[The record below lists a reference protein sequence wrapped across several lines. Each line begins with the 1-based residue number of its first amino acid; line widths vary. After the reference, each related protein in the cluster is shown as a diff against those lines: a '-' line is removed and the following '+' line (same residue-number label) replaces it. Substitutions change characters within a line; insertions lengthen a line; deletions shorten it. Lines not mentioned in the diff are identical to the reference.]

1 MRMFSIF
8 RKRATIRITDDS
20 ALNFLGGSQSRS
32 GVRVN
37 ECSAL
42 GLPALHRGVSL
53 VSDKVAGLDLFVLK
67 NEEKGSS
74 PANNHPATKLLRTQ
88 ANPYQ
93 SSLVFKTTLQKDKMI
108 FGNGFGLIERDADAR
123 PIALWRLDPSVTFP
137 VSENGV
143 LYYASVI
150 DGDQVKL
157 VPSDVI
163 HIRRIGD
170 GLCGFSMLEL
180 MKDMLGG
187 AVATQRH
194 EAIFFKNGAS
204 PTFAFKLPQGIQEQD
219 IKRFR
224 KDWQNL
230 QTGVENHHKIA
241 LLPSGFEIQSMGLS
255 PKDISLAELKK
266 FSLIDIANICGIPP
280 SFLGSEVNSSYASW
294 EADSK
299 SLLDNSISSHLNDW
313 ESELCM
319 KLLSEREKDQ
329 DSHTIKFDRS
339 KLENTDDDK
348 VVEMATK
355 KLHAGGISFN
365 EYRKQISEAPI
376 TEKWADN
383 HIMPANLMFVDDIF
397 KKEPEPVEPLPVKED
412 NEVKDDIVDTEEP
425 EQDDKLEN
433 VTRSICDRLTT
444 RLTKAIESKG
454 SHDLCEAHLKTFTD
468 NLLPINERAGELSQA
483 YLQELQEEL
492 KHALPEQVQPKPET
506 LYEVI
511 S

>member
-1 MRMFSIF
+1 MSIFSIF
-8 RKRATIRITDDS
+8 RKRSTIRITDDG

-37 ECSAL
+37 ESSAL
-42 GLPALHRGVSL
+42 SLPALHRGVSL
-53 VSDKVAGLDLFVLK
+53 VSDKVAGLDLFVLQ

-74 PANNHPATKLLRTQ
+74 PASNHAATKLLRTQ

-108 FGNGFGLIERDADAR
+108 YGNGFGLIERDATAR
-123 PIALWRLDPSVTFP
+123 PIALWRLDPTVTFP

-150 DGDQVKL
+150 DGETVKL

-170 GLCGFSMLEL
+170 GLCGFSMLDL

-187 AVATQRH
+187 SVATQRH

-204 PTFAFKLPQGIQEQD
+204 PTFAFKLPMGIQEQD

-224 KDWQNL
+224 KDWNTL

-319 KLLSEREKDQ
+319 KMLSEKEKDS

-376 TEKWADN
+376 SEEWADN
-383 HIMPANLMFVDDIF
+383 HIMPANLMFVDDIY
-397 KKEPEPVEPLPVKED
+397 KKEPLPVKED
-412 NEVKDDIVDTEEP
+412 DEVKDDIEDIEEP
-425 EQDDKLEN
+425 EQPDKLEA
-433 VTRSICDRLTT
+433 VTRSICDRLTV

-454 SHDLCEAHLKTFTD
+454 SHDLIESHLKTFTD
-468 NLLPINERAGELSQA
+468 NLKPINERAGELSKA

-492 KHALPEQVQPKPET
+492 KHALPEQVKPTSET